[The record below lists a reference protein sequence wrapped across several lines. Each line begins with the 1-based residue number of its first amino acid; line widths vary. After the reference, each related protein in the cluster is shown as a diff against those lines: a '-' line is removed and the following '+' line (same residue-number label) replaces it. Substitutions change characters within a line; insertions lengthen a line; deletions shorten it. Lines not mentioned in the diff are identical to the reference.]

1 MPLEHLSGFMRQFDV
16 LLINCE
22 FFLNLK
28 WSKNCVLLNKA
39 TRNHITADAA
49 NNLTEVP
56 AIIPQ
61 LM

>member
-1 MPLEHLSGFMRQFDV
+1 MPLEHLSRFMRQFDV

-22 FFLNLK
+22 IFLNLK
-28 WSKNCVLLNKA
+28 WSKNCVLPNKA